1 MWANGGWLCSWDG
14 FSRGYTLVAS
24 AGRVPADPWNMLAN
38 AKLCFTVF
46 HGIAPS
52 NGLVMSEVAKSRWH
66 DNWVFITFLFC
77 MLTPALAW
85 LRTWVTLKITFM
97 TKEGGGCENN
107 GGICSLDEKKRRMDL
122 FWVSGCKDGKGGCD
136 GIHWLASLPLAERLS
151 SGGSSNAQLLAV
163 LCNIPEN
170 ITHQSSLWWSPH
182 VFHTSYKNSGISEA
196 QTG

>member
-107 GGICSLDEKKRRMDL
+107 GGICSLDEKNGAWTC
-122 FWVSGCKDGKGGCD
+122 FGWVVVKMGKGGVMEYT
-136 GIHWLASLPLAERLS
+136 GLLVSLLQNVSHRVAGLPMLNCWPCSVIFPR
-151 SGGSSNAQLLAV
+151 
-163 LCNIPEN
+163 
-170 ITHQSSLWWSPH
+170 T
-182 VFHTSYKNSGISEA
+182 
-196 QTG
+196 